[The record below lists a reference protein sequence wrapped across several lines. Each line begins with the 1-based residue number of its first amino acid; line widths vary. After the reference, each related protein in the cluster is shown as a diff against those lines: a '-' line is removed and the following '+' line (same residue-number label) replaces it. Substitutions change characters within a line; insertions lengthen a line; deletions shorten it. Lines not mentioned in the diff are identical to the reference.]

1 MTSRNAAA
9 WIKAD
14 NPAKPQLRNLI
25 DRKMAALS
33 RRFDPALILAFHTQ
47 GEVIYWRWEDYEI
60 PGARDIAATFAAVS
74 GYSPEETPY
83 AASFAGYRDWF
94 IQSFRRP
101 GFTIECGR
109 GINPL
114 PLADLPEI
122 RRRCLGILTLGALV
136 T

>member
-1 MTSRNAAA
+1 
-9 WIKAD
+9 
-14 NPAKPQLRNLI
+14 
-25 DRKMAALS
+25 MAALT

-47 GEVIYWRWEDYEI
+47 GEVIYWRYGEYEI

-74 GYSPEETPY
+74 GYSPEDTPY
-83 AASFAGYRDWF
+83 GSSFAGYRDWF

-101 GFTIECGR
+101 GFTVECGR
-109 GINPL
+109 GVNPL
-114 PLADLPEI
+114 PLTDFPEI